1 MFDNIPI
8 HLTPEIA
15 SIGTL
20 IISIVAYYLEG
31 KTGKASDAAI
41 TLETKLRAMLRKRYG
56 VPTAHVTE
64 VGRGHIKD
72 ALSKQTDYNPEDID
86 LIFSDGTYLAP
97 QESDMDTIQKVTY
110 LTKFLPY
117 RPERF
122 DCEDFAKAY
131 DVLVAFVLGVNSI
144 GVVYDWSGGHAYNV
158 IVTSEGKV
166 RFIDPQYKEYS
177 PELEE
182 YSFENA
188 TIVF

>member
-1 MFDNIPI
+1 MFENLPI
-8 HLTPEIA
+8 KLTPEIV

-20 IISIVAYYLEG
+20 IISIGAYYLEG

-41 TLETKLRAMLRKRYG
+41 RLETKLRAIMRRKYG
-56 VPTAHVTE
+56 IPNPHITE
-64 VGRGHIKD
+64 VTREDIKE
-72 ALSKQTDYNPEDID
+72 ALTTQTDYDPENID

-97 QESDMDTIQKVTY
+97 RESDMDTIQKVTW

-144 GVVYDWSGGHAYNV
+144 GVVYDWSGGHAYNI

-166 RFIDPQYKEYS
+166 RFIDPQYKSYS
-177 PELEE
+177 PEKES